1 MKLYKLID
9 MLNKVAEKHGDIEV
23 KIAYNELTVVDLVE
37 DLMDPLDETFVVLDC
52 EE

>member
-23 KIAYNELTVVDLVE
+23 TVAYKELTVVDLVE
-37 DLMDPLDETFVVLDC
+37 DLREPGDETFVVLDS